1 MNMSV
6 THTVVTAPAD
16 FTTTPYTPRTEEL
29 RTEYVGAT
37 LKVSF
42 ESVQIMSDV
51 WETAQFALVWD
62 AENQKPKKITW
73 ITKADVDATPEVK
86 EAFSA
91 YHADIEFKKRIA
103 RLEADA
109 LVPVRG
115 DQVKIVRGRK
125 NFGLVGEVTAITTF
139 PDRYSYGRYDITKV
153 AVPIDDTYEEIA
165 LRNGKGTWKK
175 YTNVVWVNI
184 DYAERVVP
192 RTIDYVGVAQDV
204 QDWVKYEFKDILK
217 GGA

>member
-1 MNMSV
+1 MSV

-62 AENQKPKKITW
+62 AENQKPLKITW
-73 ITKADVDATPEVK
+73 ITKADVDATPDVK
-86 EAFSA
+86 EAFRA
-91 YHADIEFKKRIA
+91 YHADLEFKKRIA
-103 RLEADA
+103 RLEADS

-139 PDRYSYGRYDITKV
+139 PDRYSYGRTNVTKV
-153 AVPIDDTYEEIA
+153 AVPIDDTHEEIA
-165 LRNGKGTWKK
+165 LRNGEGTWKK

>member
-1 MNMSV
+1 MSV

-62 AENQKPKKITW
+62 AENQKPLKITW

-86 EAFSA
+86 EAFRA
-91 YHADIEFKKRIA
+91 YHADLEFKKRIA
-103 RLEADA
+103 RLEADS

-139 PDRYSYGRYDITKV
+139 PDRYSYGRTNVTKV
-153 AVPIDDTYEEIA
+153 AVPIDDTHEEIA
-165 LRNGKGTWKK
+165 LRNGEGTWKK

-192 RTIDYVGVAQDV
+192 RTIDYVGIAQDV
-204 QDWVKYEFKDILK
+204 QDWVLYEFKDILK

>member
-1 MNMSV
+1 MSV

-62 AENQKPKKITW
+62 AENQKPLKITW

-86 EAFSA
+86 EAFRA
-91 YHADIEFKKRIA
+91 YHADLEFKKRIA
-103 RLEADA
+103 RLEADS

-139 PDRYSYGRYDITKV
+139 PDRYSYGRTNVTKV
-153 AVPIDDTYEEIA
+153 AVPIDDTHEEIA

-192 RTIDYVGVAQDV
+192 RTIDYVGIAQDV
-204 QDWVKYEFKDILK
+204 QDWVLYEFKDILK